1 MNAWKNALRHCL
13 FNGLPISIPLSLSLS
28 ILLLELFSIN
38 SELSSVLNFF
48 FDREWVSLLLPFR
61 IYLWIIRHFS
71 YCTHTMMYLHLG
83 LSYALIETT
92 RKNYIFRRIFDIFML
107 LFLRVKCK
115 KNIAFCHFTFS
126 ACAELG
132 GFLSLSCLPHLII
145 IDTFLIF
152 FIVGL
157 LIFVCY
163 PNE

>member
-1 MNAWKNALRHCL
+1 MHSHNDVFASRIILR
-13 FNGLPISIPLSLSLS
+13 S
-28 ILLLELFSIN
+28 
-38 SELSSVLNFF
+38 
-48 FDREWVSLLLPFR
+48 
-61 IYLWIIRHFS
+61 
-71 YCTHTMMYLHLG
+71 
-83 LSYALIETT
+83 LIEAT

-107 LFLRVKCK
+107 LFFEGKMQK